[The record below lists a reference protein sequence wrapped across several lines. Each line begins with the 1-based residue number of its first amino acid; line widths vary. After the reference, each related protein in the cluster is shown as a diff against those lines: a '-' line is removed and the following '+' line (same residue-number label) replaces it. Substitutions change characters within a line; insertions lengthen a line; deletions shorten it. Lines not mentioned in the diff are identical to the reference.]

1 MRLTDLLEVMTEI
14 YLERQRIEALQPGGL
29 VDIPPIKHGSGK
41 DRLIFHVTVEKP
53 AA

>member
-1 MRLTDLLEVMTEI
+1 LEVVSEI
-14 YLERQRIEALQPGGL
+14 YLEKQRIKALLPGASL
-29 VDIPPIKHGSGK
+29 QIPPIKHGSGT